1 MRALLQR
8 VLEASCTVEGKL
20 FSEIR
25 NGLLVFLG
33 VGALDDESDARML
46 IEKIQTLRIFED
58 AQEKMNLSV
67 IDAKGEI
74 MIVSQFTLYADCKK
88 GRRPSFTDAAV
99 PAKANQL
106 YNFFVSE
113 FRKSSIA
120 TNAVKTG
127 VFQAMMDISL
137 VNSGPV
143 TIMLDS
149 RELRHAS

>member
-1 MRALLQR
+1 M
-8 VLEASCTVEGKL
+8 
-20 FSEIR
+20 
-25 NGLLVFLG
+25 VFLG